1 MKGKQVNKITQK
13 GDVKM
18 IRIWIG
24 SLAAYNAGALVGR
37 WVELPQDEDG
47 LQEIIDEIN
56 KEAEQIEGV
65 TNAEEVDIFDYE
77 TNIEGLYDEL
87 NGLNI
92 YQMNELAE
100 ILEDLTDDKIKEFT
114 AILEVVGTLE
124 DAIETFQNQDYIAI
138 HDVKDYY
145 DLGYMH
151 IELTGIEIPDFLI
164 NYINC
169 EKLGRDLAFD
179 GWHIT
184 DGIAI
189 LIN

>member
-124 DAIETFQNQDYIAI
+124 DAIETFQNQDYTAI
-138 HDVKDYY
+138 HDVEDYY
-145 DLGYMH
+145 DLGYRYV
-151 IELTGIEIPDFLI
+151 ELTGMEIPDYLT
-164 NYINC
+164 NYIDY
-169 EKLGRDLAFD
+169 EKLGRDLTFD
-179 GWHIT
+179 GWYIT
-184 DGIAI
+184 NGIAI

>member
-1 MKGKQVNKITQK
+1 
-13 GDVKM
+13 M

-100 ILEDLTDDKIKEFT
+100 ILENLTDDEIKEFT

-124 DAIETFQNQDYIAI
+124 DAIETFQNQDYTVI
-138 HDVKDYY
+138 HDVEDYY
-145 DLGYMH
+145 DLVYKYV
-151 IELTGIEIPDFLI
+151 ELIGMEIPDYLI
-164 NYINC
+164 NYIDY
-169 EKLGRDLAFD
+169 EKLGRDLTLND
-179 GWHIT
+179 WYIT

-189 LIN
+189 IVE

>member
-1 MKGKQVNKITQK
+1 
-13 GDVKM
+13 M

-65 TNAEEVDIFDYE
+65 TNAEVAIFDYE
-77 TNIEGLYDEL
+77 TDIEGLNNEL